1 MFEIVA
7 PASAMPERQ
16 AAMMPLLRSF
26 LVCFIPLVIPIPLNM
41 DKTTCDNIKCVFIC
55 PSIVLFSLSFTIVSF
70 SYNPTRA
77 DNIPTIQ

>member
-7 PASAMPERQ
+7 PTSAMPERQ
-16 AAMMPLLRSF
+16 AAIMPPLWSF

-55 PSIVLFSLSFTIVSF
+55 SSIVLYYLSFIILSF
-70 SYNPTRA
+70 SFNPTRV
-77 DNIPTIQ
+77 DDIPTIK